1 MLFTVVKT
9 GVFTWAYAVFASV
22 PELSHG
28 YTLELYSDLL
38 LGAGF
43 WDFLVPDHRSK
54 VCGDSACNQ
63 KLAENVEVWHSPLW
77 AVLQKTCLR

>member
-43 WDFLVPDHRSK
+43 WDFLVL
-54 VCGDSACNQ
+54 GLGA
-63 KLAENVEVWHSPLW
+63 LGFAGLEVRR
-77 AVLQKTCLR
+77 LRDKG